1 MANRDR
7 RTVLSHLK
15 NLMLHIIKWDSQE
28 DKRSNSWR
36 DTIKNSRDGITN
48 SQKKNPSLSDEF
60 LKQNWDKTFD
70 KAKKEAE
77 KEMKKESGINS
88 LTWKEVFINKYTL
101 IVIIAFILI
110 KFFL

>member
-15 NLMLHIIKWDSQE
+15 NLMMHIIKWDSQE

-48 SQKKNPSLSDEF
+48 SQKKNPSLNDEF
-60 LKQNWDKTFD
+60 LKKNWEKTFD
-70 KAKKEAE
+70 LANKKAEA
-77 KEMKKESGINS
+77 EMKKESGITN

-101 IVIIAFILI
+101 IAIFAFILI